1 MNRAITQYR
10 YNSNSINEL
19 GKLFDL
25 IIKEYPLLKK
35 QAEDILR
42 AQFVMIVSALDCY
55 IHDVVKIGIL
65 EIYLGQRI
73 SSKNTE
79 KYPINLTILQQ
90 IENAPNEQTKLAFL
104 ENHIQSKNSEDSFQS
119 PQGIEYALKL
129 INIDKIWTRLSPEMS
144 KQPDDIKKQLA
155 LVVDRRNKIA
165 HESDRDNLSGGKTA
179 IDKIL
184 VNNTISFIDN
194 LCESINKLL

>member
-1 MNRAITQYR
+1 MNRAIRQYND
-10 YNSNSINEL
+10 NSESIREL
-19 GKLFDL
+19 GQLFDL
-25 IIKEYPLLKK
+25 LNDNYPLLKT

-55 IHDVVKIGIL
+55 IHDVVKIGMI

-73 SSKNTE
+73 SSKTTE

-90 IENAPNEQTKLAFL
+90 IDKAPDEQTKLAFL
-104 ENHIQSKNSEDSFQS
+104 EKHIQSKNSEDSFQS
-119 PQGIEYALKL
+119 PKGIEYALNL
-129 INIDKIWTRLSPEMS
+129 INIDKIWTRLSPEMC
-144 KQPDDIKKQLA
+144 KQPDDIRKQLA

-165 HESDRDNLSGGKTA
+165 HESDRDNLSGGKTV

-184 VNNTISFIDN
+184 VNNTINFIDN

>member
-1 MNRAITQYR
+1 MIRAITQYR

-25 IIKEYPLLKK
+25 INDNYPLIKT

-55 IHDVVKIGIL
+55 IHDVVKIGML

-73 SSKNTE
+73 SSNTTE

-90 IENAPNEQTKLAFL
+90 IENAPDEQTKLTFL
-104 ENHIQSKNSEDSFQS
+104 EKHIQSKNSEDSFQS
-119 PQGIEYALKL
+119 PKGIEYALKL
-129 INIDKIWTRLSPEMS
+129 INIDKIWTRLSPEMG
-144 KQPDDIKKQLA
+144 KLPDDIKKQLA

>member
-1 MNRAITQYR
+1 MIRAITQYR

-25 IIKEYPLLKK
+25 IIKEYPLLQE

-55 IHDVVKIGIL
+55 IHDVVKIGML

-73 SSKNTE
+73 SSKTTE

-90 IENAPNEQTKLAFL
+90 IENAPDEQTKLAFL
-104 ENHIQSKNSEDSFQS
+104 EKHIQSKNSEDSFQS
-119 PQGIEYALKL
+119 PKGIEYALNL
-129 INIDKIWTRLSPEMS
+129 INIDKIWTRLSPEMG
-144 KQPDDIKKQLA
+144 KQPDDIRKQLA